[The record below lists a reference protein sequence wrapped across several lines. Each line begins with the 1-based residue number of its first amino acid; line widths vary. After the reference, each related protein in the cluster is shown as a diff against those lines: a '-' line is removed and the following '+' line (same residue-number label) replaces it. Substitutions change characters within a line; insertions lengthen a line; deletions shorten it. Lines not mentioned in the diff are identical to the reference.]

1 MRKISYL
8 FILLLGSLII
18 VAPFDPNSQTQDSS
32 TTMGM
37 NFIDIAQKVGL
48 DFQHF
53 SGSSEKTYIL
63 ESMGGGVAWIDY
75 DRDGW
80 LDLYLVN
87 GGLWEELL
95 EGKRSVSNALYRNK
109 GNGTFIEVTEKAGVG
124 NDNWGMG
131 VAASDYDNDGWT
143 DLYVCN
149 YGPNTLYRN
158 NGDGTF
164 TDVTNKA
171 KVGDNRWAVS
181 AAFGDYDSDGYV
193 DLYVTNTVQFDH
205 NQPPP
210 MNCNYRGI
218 IVQCGPFGLVA
229 DADIL
234 YHNNGDGT
242 FSDVT
247 EKTQIGNVKP
257 SYGLGVAWSDYDNDR
272 DLDLYVAND
281 QAANFLFQNQGN
293 GSFIE
298 VGLMSGAGYSD
309 DGLAQGSMG
318 VDLGDYDHDGLLDI
332 FLTHFTDDHNTLYR
346 NLGDGNFR
354 DVSLLA
360 EIAFPSWAFLGWGTG
375 FIDFDNDGWEDLFVS
390 NGHLFPQVDN
400 YQLGRSFHQRSQL
413 FKNLGNGKFQE
424 FMGGLDKVKLWSS
437 RGAAFADFDND
448 GDIDIA
454 VNNLD
459 GNPWLLMNE
468 GGNQQG
474 WLSLFLEGVRSNRS
488 GIGAR
493 VIASTSTGKQIRE
506 VRGGSSYQSSHDFR
520 VHFGVGNTNE
530 IKNLEVRW
538 PDGSTQKFNQVS
550 ANVHYRLKEGG
561 KLQKLD

>member
-1 MRKISYL
+1 MRKIPCLLIL
-8 FILLLGSLII
+8 FLGCLVI
-18 VAPFDPNSQTQDSS
+18 VAPFGSNSQNQGLS
-32 TTMGM
+32 TMGIK
-37 NFIDIAQKVGL
+37 FIDIAQKAGL
-48 DFQHF
+48 NFQHF

-63 ESMGGGVAWIDY
+63 EGMSGGVAWIDY

-87 GGLWEELL
+87 GGLWDELL
-95 EGKRSVSNALYRNK
+95 KGKRSISNALYRNK
-109 GNGTFIEVTEKAGVG
+109 GDGTFIDVTKKAGVG
-124 NDNWGMG
+124 NHFWGMG

-164 TDVTNKA
+164 TDVTDKA
-171 KVGDNRWAVS
+171 KVGDKRWAVS
-181 AAFGDYDSDGYV
+181 AAFGDYDSDGHL

-210 MNCNYRGI
+210 MNCHYRGI
-218 IVQCGPFGLVA
+218 IVQCGPLGLVP

-247 EKTQIGNVKP
+247 KKTQVGNVKP
-257 SYGLGVAWSDYDNDR
+257 SYGLGVAWSDYDNDS

-281 QAANFLFQNQGN
+281 QMANFLFQNQGN

-332 FLTHFTDDHNTLYR
+332 FLTHFSDDYNTLYR
-346 NLGDGNFR
+346 NLGNGNFR
-354 DVSLLA
+354 DVSHLS
-360 EIAFPSWAFLGWGTG
+360 EIAFPSWPFLGWGTG
-375 FIDFDNDGWEDLFVS
+375 FVDVDNDGWEDLFIS
-390 NGHLFPQVDN
+390 NGHLFPQVEN
-400 YQLGRSFHQRSQL
+400 YQMGHSFYQRSQL

-424 FMGGLDKVKLWSS
+424 FTAGLDKVRLWSS

-459 GNPWLLMNE
+459 GNPWLLMNK
-468 GGNQQG
+468 GGNKQA
-474 WLSLFLEGVRSNRS
+474 WLSLLLEGVRSNRS

-493 VIASTSTGKQIRE
+493 VTASTSTGNQIRE
-506 VRGGSSYQSSHDFR
+506 VRGGSSYQSTHDFR
-520 VHFGVGNTNE
+520 VHFGLGNTK
-530 IKNLEVRW
+530 IVKTLEVRW
-538 PDGSTQKFNQVS
+538 PDGSIQKFNQIA

-561 KLQKLD
+561 ELKKID

>member
-1 MRKISYL
+1 MGCL
-8 FILLLGSLII
+8 VI
-18 VAPFDPNSQTQDSS
+18 VAPFGSNSQNQGLS
-32 TTMGM
+32 TMGIK
-37 NFIDIAQKVGL
+37 FIDIAQKAGL
-48 DFQHF
+48 NFQHF

-63 ESMGGGVAWIDY
+63 EGMSGGVAWIDY

-87 GGLWEELL
+87 GGLWDELL
-95 EGKRSVSNALYRNK
+95 KGKRSISNALYRNK
-109 GNGTFIEVTEKAGVG
+109 GDGTFIDVTKKAGVG
-124 NDNWGMG
+124 NHFWGMG

-164 TDVTNKA
+164 TDVTDKA
-171 KVGDNRWAVS
+171 KVGDKRWAVS
-181 AAFGDYDSDGYV
+181 AAFGDYDSDGHL

-210 MNCNYRGI
+210 MNCHYRGI
-218 IVQCGPFGLVA
+218 IVQCGPLGLVP

-247 EKTQIGNVKP
+247 KKTQVGNVKP
-257 SYGLGVAWSDYDNDR
+257 SYGLGVAWSDYDNDS

-281 QAANFLFQNQGN
+281 QMANFLFQNQGN

-332 FLTHFTDDHNTLYR
+332 FLTHFSDDYNTLYR
-346 NLGDGNFR
+346 NLGNGNFR
-354 DVSLLA
+354 DVSHLS
-360 EIAFPSWAFLGWGTG
+360 EIAFPSWPFLGWGTG
-375 FIDFDNDGWEDLFVS
+375 FVDVDNDGWEDLFIS
-390 NGHLFPQVDN
+390 NGHLFPQVEN
-400 YQLGRSFHQRSQL
+400 YQMGHSFYQRSQL
-413 FKNLGNGKFQE
+413 FKNLGNGRFQE
-424 FMGGLDKVKLWSS
+424 FTAGLDKVRLWSS

-459 GNPWLLMNE
+459 GNPWLLMNK
-468 GGNQQG
+468 GGNKQA
-474 WLSLFLEGVRSNRS
+474 WLSLLLEGVRSNRS
-488 GIGAR
+488 GIGTR
-493 VIASTSTGKQIRE
+493 VTASTSTGNQIRE
-506 VRGGSSYQSSHDFR
+506 VRGGSSYQSTHDFR
-520 VHFGVGNTNE
+520 VHFGLGNTK
-530 IKNLEVRW
+530 IVKTLEVRW
-538 PDGSTQKFNQVS
+538 PDGSIQKFNQIA
-550 ANVHYRLKEGG
+550 ANVHYRLKESGEL
-561 KLQKLD
+561 KKID

>member
-1 MRKISYL
+1 M
-8 FILLLGSLII
+8 GCLII
-18 VAPFDPNSQTQDSS
+18 VAPFGSNSQNQGLS
-32 TTMGM
+32 TMGIK
-37 NFIDIAQKVGL
+37 FIDIAQKAGL
-48 DFQHF
+48 NFQHF

-63 ESMGGGVAWIDY
+63 EGMSGGVAWIDY

-87 GGLWEELL
+87 GGLWDELL
-95 EGKRSVSNALYRNK
+95 KGKRSISNALYRNK
-109 GNGTFIEVTEKAGVG
+109 GDGTFIDVTKKAGVG
-124 NDNWGMG
+124 NHFWGMG

-164 TDVTNKA
+164 TDVTDKA
-171 KVGDNRWAVS
+171 KVGDKRWAVS
-181 AAFGDYDSDGYV
+181 AAFGDYDSDGHL

-210 MNCNYRGI
+210 MNCHYRGI
-218 IVQCGPFGLVA
+218 IVQCGPLGLVP

-247 EKTQIGNVKP
+247 KKTQVGNVKP
-257 SYGLGVAWSDYDNDR
+257 SYGLGVAWSDYDNDS

-281 QAANFLFQNQGN
+281 QMANFLFQNQGN

-332 FLTHFTDDHNTLYR
+332 FLTHFSDDYNTLYR
-346 NLGDGNFR
+346 NLGNGNFR
-354 DVSLLA
+354 DVSHLS
-360 EIAFPSWAFLGWGTG
+360 EIAFPSWPFLGWGTG
-375 FIDFDNDGWEDLFVS
+375 FVDVDNDGWEDLFIA
-390 NGHLFPQVDN
+390 NGHLFPQVEN
-400 YQLGRSFHQRSQL
+400 YQMGHSFYQRSQL

-424 FMGGLDKVKLWSS
+424 FTAGLDKVRLWSS

-459 GNPWLLMNE
+459 GNPWLLMNK
-468 GGNQQG
+468 GGNKQA
-474 WLSLFLEGVRSNRS
+474 WLSLLLEGVRSNRS

-493 VIASTSTGKQIRE
+493 VTASTSTGNQIRE
-506 VRGGSSYQSSHDFR
+506 VRGGSSYQSTHDFR
-520 VHFGVGNTNE
+520 VHFGLGNTK
-530 IKNLEVRW
+530 IVKTLEVRW
-538 PDGSTQKFNQVS
+538 PDGSIQKFNQIA

-561 KLQKLD
+561 ELKKID

>member
-1 MRKISYL
+1 MRKIPCLLIL
-8 FILLLGSLII
+8 FLGCLVI
-18 VAPFDPNSQTQDSS
+18 VAPFGSNSQNQGLS
-32 TTMGM
+32 TMGIK
-37 NFIDIAQKVGL
+37 FIDIAQKAGL
-48 DFQHF
+48 NFQHF

-63 ESMGGGVAWIDY
+63 EGMSGGVAWIDY

-87 GGLWEELL
+87 GGLWDELL
-95 EGKRSVSNALYRNK
+95 KGKRSISNALYRNK
-109 GNGTFIEVTEKAGVG
+109 GDGTFIDVTKKAGVG
-124 NDNWGMG
+124 NHFWGMG

-164 TDVTNKA
+164 TDVTDKA
-171 KVGDNRWAVS
+171 KVGDKRWAVS
-181 AAFGDYDSDGYV
+181 AAFGDYDSDGHL

-210 MNCNYRGI
+210 MNCHYRGI
-218 IVQCGPFGLVA
+218 IVQCGPLGLVP

-247 EKTQIGNVKP
+247 KKTQVGNVKP
-257 SYGLGVAWSDYDNDR
+257 SYGLGVAWSDYDNDS

-281 QAANFLFQNQGN
+281 QMANFLFQNQGN

-332 FLTHFTDDHNTLYR
+332 FLTHFSDDYNTLYR
-346 NLGDGNFR
+346 NLGNGNFR
-354 DVSLLA
+354 DVSHLS
-360 EIAFPSWAFLGWGTG
+360 EIAFPSWPFLGWGTG
-375 FIDFDNDGWEDLFVS
+375 FVDVDNDGWEDLFIA
-390 NGHLFPQVDN
+390 NGHLFPQVEN
-400 YQLGRSFHQRSQL
+400 YQMGHSFYQRSQL
-413 FKNLGNGKFQE
+413 FKNLGNGRFQE
-424 FMGGLDKVKLWSS
+424 FTAGLDKVRLWSS

-459 GNPWLLMNE
+459 GNPWLLMNK
-468 GGNQQG
+468 GGNKQA
-474 WLSLFLEGVRSNRS
+474 WLSLLLEGVRSNRS
-488 GIGAR
+488 GIGTR
-493 VIASTSTGKQIRE
+493 VTASTSTGNQIRE
-506 VRGGSSYQSSHDFR
+506 VRGGSSYQSTHDFR
-520 VHFGVGNTNE
+520 VHFGLGNTK
-530 IKNLEVRW
+530 IVKTLEVRW
-538 PDGSTQKFNQVS
+538 PDGSIQKFNQIA

-561 KLQKLD
+561 ELKKID

>member
-1 MRKISYL
+1 MGCL
-8 FILLLGSLII
+8 VI
-18 VAPFDPNSQTQDSS
+18 VAPFGSNSQNQGLS
-32 TTMGM
+32 TMGIK
-37 NFIDIAQKVGL
+37 FIDIAQKAGL
-48 DFQHF
+48 NFQHF

-63 ESMGGGVAWIDY
+63 EGMSGGVAWIDY

-87 GGLWEELL
+87 GGLWDELL
-95 EGKRSVSNALYRNK
+95 KGKRSISNALYRNK
-109 GNGTFIEVTEKAGVG
+109 GDGTFIDVTKKAGVG
-124 NDNWGMG
+124 NHFWGMG

-164 TDVTNKA
+164 TDVTDKA
-171 KVGDNRWAVS
+171 KVGDKRWAVS
-181 AAFGDYDSDGYV
+181 AAFGDYDSDGHL

-210 MNCNYRGI
+210 MNCHYRGI
-218 IVQCGPFGLVA
+218 IVQCGPLGLVP

-247 EKTQIGNVKP
+247 KKTQVGNVKP
-257 SYGLGVAWSDYDNDR
+257 SYGLGVAWSDYDNDS

-281 QAANFLFQNQGN
+281 QMANFLFQNQGN

-332 FLTHFTDDHNTLYR
+332 FLTHFSDDYNTLYR
-346 NLGDGNFR
+346 NLGNGNFR
-354 DVSLLA
+354 DVSHLS
-360 EIAFPSWAFLGWGTG
+360 EIAFPSWPFLGWGTG
-375 FIDFDNDGWEDLFVS
+375 FVDVDNDGWEDLFIA
-390 NGHLFPQVDN
+390 NGHLFPQVEN
-400 YQLGRSFHQRSQL
+400 YQMGHSFYQRSQL
-413 FKNLGNGKFQE
+413 FKNLGNGRFQE
-424 FMGGLDKVKLWSS
+424 FTAGLDKVRLWSS

-459 GNPWLLMNE
+459 GNPWLLMNK
-468 GGNQQG
+468 GGNKQA
-474 WLSLFLEGVRSNRS
+474 WLSLLLEGVRSNRS

-493 VIASTSTGKQIRE
+493 VTASTSTGNQIRE
-506 VRGGSSYQSSHDFR
+506 VRGGSSYQSTHDFR
-520 VHFGVGNTNE
+520 VHFGLGNTK
-530 IKNLEVRW
+530 IVKTLEVRW
-538 PDGSTQKFNQVS
+538 PDGSIQKFNQIA
-550 ANVHYRLKEGG
+550 ANVHYRLKESGEL
-561 KLQKLD
+561 KKID

>member
-1 MRKISYL
+1 MRKIPCLLIL
-8 FILLLGSLII
+8 FLGCLVI
-18 VAPFDPNSQTQDSS
+18 VAPFGSNSQNQGLS
-32 TTMGM
+32 TMGIK
-37 NFIDIAQKVGL
+37 FIDIAQKAGL
-48 DFQHF
+48 NFQHF

-63 ESMGGGVAWIDY
+63 EGMSGGVAWIDY

-87 GGLWEELL
+87 GGLWDELL
-95 EGKRSVSNALYRNK
+95 KGKRSISNALYRNK
-109 GNGTFIEVTEKAGVG
+109 GDGTFIDVTKKAGVG
-124 NDNWGMG
+124 NHFWGMG

-164 TDVTNKA
+164 TDVTDKA
-171 KVGDNRWAVS
+171 KVGDKRWAVS
-181 AAFGDYDSDGYV
+181 AAFGDYDSDGHL

-210 MNCNYRGI
+210 MNCHYRGI
-218 IVQCGPFGLVA
+218 IVQCGPLGLVP

-247 EKTQIGNVKP
+247 KKTQVGNVKP
-257 SYGLGVAWSDYDNDR
+257 SYGLGVAWSDYDNDS

-281 QAANFLFQNQGN
+281 QMANFLFQNQGN

-332 FLTHFTDDHNTLYR
+332 FLTHFSDDYNTLYR
-346 NLGDGNFR
+346 NLGNGNFR
-354 DVSLLA
+354 DVSHLS
-360 EIAFPSWAFLGWGTG
+360 EIAFPSWPFLGWGTG
-375 FIDFDNDGWEDLFVS
+375 FVDVDNDGWEDLFIS
-390 NGHLFPQVDN
+390 NGHLFPQVEN
-400 YQLGRSFHQRSQL
+400 YQMGHSFYQRSQL
-413 FKNLGNGKFQE
+413 FKNLGNGRFQE
-424 FMGGLDKVKLWSS
+424 FTAGLDKVRLWSS

-459 GNPWLLMNE
+459 GNPWLLMNK
-468 GGNQQG
+468 GGNKQA
-474 WLSLFLEGVRSNRS
+474 WLSLLLEGVRSNRS
-488 GIGAR
+488 GIGTR
-493 VIASTSTGKQIRE
+493 VTASTSTGNQIRE
-506 VRGGSSYQSSHDFR
+506 VRGGSSYQSTHDFR
-520 VHFGVGNTNE
+520 VHFGLGNTK
-530 IKNLEVRW
+530 IVKTLEVRW
-538 PDGSTQKFNQVS
+538 PDGSIQKFNQIA
-550 ANVHYRLKEGG
+550 ANVHYRLKESGEL
-561 KLQKLD
+561 KKID

>member
-1 MRKISYL
+1 MGL
-8 FILLLGSLII
+8 LII
-18 VAPFDPNSQTQDSS
+18 VAPFGSNSQNQGLL
-32 TTMGM
+32 TMGIK
-37 NFIDIAQKVGL
+37 FIDVAQKAGL
-48 DFQHF
+48 NFQHF

-63 ESMGGGVAWIDY
+63 EGMSGGVAWIDY

-87 GGLWEELL
+87 GGLWDELL
-95 EGKRSVSNALYRNK
+95 KGERSISNALYRNN
-109 GNGTFIEVTEKAGVG
+109 GDGTFTDVTKKAGVE
-124 NDNWGMG
+124 NRFWGMG

-171 KVGDNRWAVS
+171 KVGDKRWAVS
-181 AAFGDYDSDGYV
+181 AAFGDYDSDGHL
-193 DLYVTNTVQFDH
+193 DLYVTNTVKFDH

-210 MNCNYRGI
+210 MNCHYRGI
-218 IVQCGPFGLVA
+218 IVQCGPLGLVA

-247 EKTQIGNVKP
+247 KKTQVSNVKP
-257 SYGLGVAWSDYDNDR
+257 SYGLGVVWSDYDNDR

-281 QAANFLFQNQGN
+281 QMANFLFQNQGD

-332 FLTHFTDDHNTLYR
+332 FLTHFADDYNTLYR
-346 NLGDGNFR
+346 NLGNGNFR
-354 DVSLLA
+354 DVSHLS

-375 FIDFDNDGWEDLFVS
+375 FVDVDNDGWEDLFIS
-390 NGHLFPQVDN
+390 NGHLFPQVEN
-400 YQLGRSFHQRSQL
+400 YQMGHSFYQRSQL
-413 FKNLGNGKFQE
+413 FKNLGNGRFQE
-424 FMGGLDKVKLWSS
+424 FMAGLDEVRLWSS

-468 GGNQQG
+468 GGNQKA
-474 WLSLFLEGVRSNRS
+474 WLSVLLEGVQSNRS
-488 GIGAR
+488 GIGTR
-493 VIASTSTGKQIRE
+493 VTASTSTGNQIRE
-506 VRGGSSYQSSHDFR
+506 VRGGSSYQSTHDFR
-520 VHFGVGNTNE
+520 VHFGLGTAKMVKT
-530 IKNLEVRW
+530 LEVRW
-538 PDGSTQKFNQVS
+538 PGGSIQKFNQIA

-561 KLQKLD
+561 ELRKID

>member
-1 MRKISYL
+1 MV
-8 FILLLGSLII
+8 FPFGS
-18 VAPFDPNSQTQDSS
+18 NSQNQGLS
-32 TTMGM
+32 TMGM
-37 NFIDIAQKVGL
+37 KFIDVAQKSGL
-48 DFQHF
+48 NFQHF

-63 ESMGGGVAWIDY
+63 EGMSGGVAWIDY

-87 GGLWEELL
+87 GGLWDELL
-95 EGKRSVSNALYRNK
+95 KGKRSISNALYRNK
-109 GNGTFIEVTEKAGVG
+109 GDGTFIDVTKKAGVG
-124 NDNWGMG
+124 NRFWGMG

-164 TDVTNKA
+164 TDVTDKA
-171 KVGDNRWAVS
+171 KVGDKRWAVS
-181 AAFGDYDSDGYV
+181 AAFGDYDSDGHL
-193 DLYVTNTVQFDH
+193 DLYVTNTVKFDH

-210 MNCNYRGI
+210 MNCHYRGI
-218 IVQCGPFGLVA
+218 IVQCGPLGLVA

-247 EKTQIGNVKP
+247 KKTEISNVKP

-281 QAANFLFQNQGN
+281 QMANFLFQNQGD

-332 FLTHFTDDHNTLYR
+332 FLTHFADDYNTLYR
-346 NLGDGNFR
+346 NLGNGNFR
-354 DVSLLA
+354 DVSHLS

-375 FIDFDNDGWEDLFVS
+375 FVDVDNDGWEDLFIS
-390 NGHLFPQVDN
+390 NGHLFPQVEN
-400 YQLGRSFHQRSQL
+400 YQMGHSFYQRSQL
-413 FKNLGNGKFQE
+413 FKNLGNGRFQE
-424 FMGGLDKVKLWSS
+424 FMAGLDKVRLWSS
-437 RGAAFADFDND
+437 RGAAFADFDN

-468 GGNQQG
+468 GGNQQA
-474 WLSLFLEGVRSNRS
+474 WLSLLLEGVRSNRS
-488 GIGAR
+488 GIGTR
-493 VIASTSTGKQIRE
+493 VTASTSTGNQIRE
-506 VRGGSSYQSSHDFR
+506 VRGGSSYQSTHDFR
-520 VHFGVGNTNE
+520 VHFGLGNTK
-530 IKNLEVRW
+530 IVKTIEVRW
-538 PDGSTQKFNQVS
+538 PDGSIQKFNQIA
-550 ANVHYRLKEGG
+550 ANVRYRLKEGG
-561 KLQKLD
+561 ELKKID

>member
-1 MRKISYL
+1 MV
-8 FILLLGSLII
+8 FPFGS
-18 VAPFDPNSQTQDSS
+18 NSQNQGLS
-32 TTMGM
+32 TMGM
-37 NFIDIAQKVGL
+37 KFIDVAQKSGL
-48 DFQHF
+48 NFQHF

-63 ESMGGGVAWIDY
+63 EGMSGGVAWIDY

-87 GGLWEELL
+87 GGLWDELL
-95 EGKRSVSNALYRNK
+95 KGKRSISNALYRNK
-109 GNGTFIEVTEKAGVG
+109 GDGTFIDVTKKAGVG
-124 NDNWGMG
+124 NRFWGMG

-164 TDVTNKA
+164 TDVTDKA
-171 KVGDNRWAVS
+171 KVGDKRWAVS
-181 AAFGDYDSDGYV
+181 AAFGDYDSDGHL
-193 DLYVTNTVQFDH
+193 DLYVTNTVKFDH

-210 MNCNYRGI
+210 MNCHYRGI
-218 IVQCGPFGLVA
+218 IVQCGPLGLVA

-247 EKTQIGNVKP
+247 KKTEISNVKP

-281 QAANFLFQNQGN
+281 QMANFLFQNQGD

-332 FLTHFTDDHNTLYR
+332 FLTHFADDYNTLYR
-346 NLGDGNFR
+346 NLGNGNFR
-354 DVSLLA
+354 DVSHLS

-375 FIDFDNDGWEDLFVS
+375 FVDVDNDGWEDLFIS
-390 NGHLFPQVDN
+390 NGHLFPQVEN
-400 YQLGRSFHQRSQL
+400 YQMGHSFYQRSQL
-413 FKNLGNGKFQE
+413 FKNLGNGRFQE
-424 FMGGLDKVKLWSS
+424 FMAGLDKVRLWSS

-468 GGNQQG
+468 GGNQQA
-474 WLSLFLEGVRSNRS
+474 WLSLLLEGVRSNRS
-488 GIGAR
+488 GIGTR
-493 VIASTSTGKQIRE
+493 VTAATSTGNQIRE
-506 VRGGSSYQSSHDFR
+506 VRGGSSYQSTHDFR
-520 VHFGVGNTNE
+520 VHFGLGNTK
-530 IKNLEVRW
+530 IVKTIEVRW
-538 PDGSTQKFNQVS
+538 PDGSIQKFNQIA
-550 ANVHYRLKEGG
+550 ANVRYRLKEGG
-561 KLQKLD
+561 ELKKID